1 LLIPQNYLTSNN
13 QNHWLMKNKYTLLL
27 FFAAFC
33 CIGVQCKDDDDNGP
47 VLAEELAKL
56 PKATTEGYET
66 FGCLLNG
73 WAWPAEE
80 KYHFFSFVEIF
91 IQDGK
96 KITNIMG
103 YTTKDNSP
111 FPEYK
116 DIVNISTDDI
126 ITGPGKY
133 IISLEDINT
142 DFVAIKY
149 KEIRYNSGFPASFG
163 QKLYLNITRFD
174 SINRIISGNFRISLL
189 DYTGTKAMHLEY
201 GRFDS
206 YY

>member
-1 LLIPQNYLTSNN
+1 MVVSIGTIKSLNILKTNYFI
-13 QNHWLMKNKYTLLL
+13 LLL
-27 FFAAFC
+27 FVAFSSLN
-33 CIGVQCKDDDDNGP
+33 IQCKEDEKGP

-126 ITGPGKY
+126 ISGPGEY
-133 IISLEDINT
+133 ITTLTPTGTE
-142 DFVAIKY
+142 FVAIYY
-149 KEIRYNSGFPASFG
+149 KGIDYHSEFSVNKG
-163 QKLYLNITRFD
+163 QKLYLNITRLD

>member
-1 LLIPQNYLTSNN
+1 
-13 QNHWLMKNKYTLLL
+13 MKNRFALVLIM
-27 FFAAFC
+27 AAFSSLS
-33 CIGVQCKDDDDNGP
+33 IQCKEDEKGP

-73 WAWPAEE
+73 WAWPGGRKIYDYTLHIA
-80 KYHFFSFVEIF
+80 YYNYNG
-91 IQDGK
+91 GK
-96 KITNIMG
+96 RFNVMC
-103 YTTKDNSP
+103 YTQEVSGIIPPPT
-111 FPEYK
+111 K
-116 DIVNISTDDI
+116 DIVNIVTDDI
-126 ITGPGKY
+126 ITGPGEY

-149 KEIRYNSGFPASFG
+149 KEIRYNSGFLASFG
-163 QKLYLNITRFD
+163 QKLHLNITRLD

>member
-1 LLIPQNYLTSNN
+1 
-13 QNHWLMKNKYTLLL
+13 MKNKYTLLL
-27 FFAAFC
+27 LFAVFC
-33 CIGVQCKDDDDNGP
+33 CMGVQCKEKEEEKGP

-56 PKATTEGYET
+56 PKVTTGGYGT

-80 KYHFFSFVEIF
+80 EFHFSSFVEIF
-91 IQDGK
+91 YQGGV

-103 YTTKDNSP
+103 YTTKENSP

-126 ITGPGKY
+126 TGPGEYTIALDDYK
-133 IISLEDINT
+133 T
-142 DFVAIKY
+142 DFVAIRY
-149 KEIRYNSGFPASFG
+149 KEIRYHSGVSNPGAL
-163 QKLYLNITRFD
+163 LYLNIHDMDTIR
-174 SINRIISGNFRISLL
+174 RTISGTFRITLK
-189 DYTGTKAMHLEY
+189 DATRTQTMHLQY

-206 YY
+206 RY